1 MLAVL
6 VTVTMALIWLK
17 LPYSRLLYL
26 LATTPLLTIGLSAQY
41 SLLLLLIPICVW
53 CVDFQKEVTDMI
65 GVYLLV
71 AAAVVMAPISI
82 PLSGVNFDPI
92 TGVAVFTSVSVGSL
106 IRPLLLSL
114 IIGSV
119 VVEGIINLIRSAQS
133 PGSMAT
139 ETSLGGLS
147 EIVMRAQRHLEMRN
161 DASN

>member
-1 MLAVL
+1 
-6 VTVTMALIWLK
+6 
-17 LPYSRLLYL
+17 
-26 LATTPLLTIGLSAQY
+26 
-41 SLLLLLIPICVW
+41 
-53 CVDFQKEVTDMI
+53 MI